1 VITVIGEGN
10 CLFRAVAQGEARLPS
25 MVSPPSRKRTRT
37 TAAKNCAQWQ
47 RTSWPSSWPKIVK
60 NLHGPLNQLKVP
72 STAICFA
79 CLNLVSG
86 AARQRLSCYPTTNRG
101 LHVAPYLWPKLLMW
115 VRARV
120 QNPLSSIPNC
130 VFPSLCAF
138 YVYVCTAPAVEFKRR
153 ERVHRPCVQFKQ
165 P

>member
-1 VITVIGEGN
+1 MKEIVCFVQLHKGKRV
-10 CLFRAVAQGEARLPS
+10 F
-25 MVSPPSRKRTRT
+25 PPSFLPPQRTRT

-47 RTSWPSSWPKIVK
+47 RTSWPKIVK
-60 NLHGPLNQLKVP
+60 NWHGPLNQLKVP

-101 LHVAPYLWPKLLMW
+101 LHVAPDLWPKLLMW

-120 QNPLSSIPNC
+120 QNPLSSILNC

-138 YVYVCTAPAVEFKRR
+138 YVYVCTAHAVEFKRR

-165 P
+165 PRSNMI